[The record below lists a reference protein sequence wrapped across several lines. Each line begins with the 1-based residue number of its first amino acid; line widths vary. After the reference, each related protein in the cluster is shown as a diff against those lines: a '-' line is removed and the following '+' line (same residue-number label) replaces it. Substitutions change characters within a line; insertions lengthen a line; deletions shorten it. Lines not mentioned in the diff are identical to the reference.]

1 MPETPA
7 LLTGEFSRAIDE
19 RFRVSIPA
27 ELLVGLGG
35 DGADCLLTKER
46 PGCIS
51 LWNATAWQAKFDN
64 RVAVV
69 NAKLQTGQL
78 DDRLAGLQHWGRL
91 LSTRQ
96 RTVQLAGR
104 GRLLIPEGFREFLR
118 VEPGGEVMIVGA
130 AVCVEIWHPARWLEY
145 LERNLP
151 KFRRWFARLSR

>member
-1 MPETPA
+1 MPETPE

-19 RFRVSIPA
+19 RFRLSIPP
-27 ELLVGLGG
+27 ELLGGLGG
-35 DGADCLLTKER
+35 DGVECLLTKER

-51 LWNATAWQAKFDN
+51 VWNAARWQAKFDG
-64 RVAVV
+64 RIAVV
-69 NAKLQTGQL
+69 NAKLHAGQL
-78 DDRLAGLQHWGRL
+78 DDRLTGLQQWGRL

-130 AVCVEIWHPARWLEY
+130 AV
-145 LERNLP
+145 
-151 KFRRWFARLSR
+151 